1 MNIVILAAGQGK
13 RMKSALPKV
22 LQTLAGKPLLQ
33 HVLTT
38 ALSLQGKQAKN
49 GPVVVVGHGAADVKT
64 FLASASKEDT
74 NFGKVVTALQAEQKG
89 TGHALLQALP
99 KLDVQEPT
107 LVLYGDVPL
116 TTKKTLSKLAKLADG
131 VRGGNCAL
139 ALLTQNLS
147 NPTGYGR
154 ILRDADGSVKAIVEE
169 KDATLTQKA
178 IQEINTGIMVL
189 PTNSLKKWLK
199 ALRASNAQGEY
210 YLTDVI
216 AMAVKDGVP
225 IRTTQADD
233 EFETVGVNSR
243 DQLAALERAHQLNI
257 ANQLMDAG
265 VSLADPARIDVRGT
279 LECGTDVSI
288 DVGCIF
294 EGCVTLDAGTKIGPF
309 CVIRNSVIGKGVS
322 IHAFSHVDGAK
333 VGSQS
338 IIGPYARLRPGADL
352 SNDVHIGNFVEVKNS
367 KIAANSK
374 ANHLAYVGDSIVGSR
389 VNIGAGTITCNYDGV
404 NKHQTIIED
413 DVFIGSDTQ
422 LVAPVRV
429 GRGATLGAGTTLTK
443 DAPANLLT
451 ISRVRQVSL
460 RWQRPVK
467 QENKS
472 VLKKVSAKKVP
483 VKKVVAKKSAPKKT
497 VAKKV
502 AKKVVKTPA
511 KDKK

>member
-38 ALSLQGKQAKN
+38 ALFLQGKQAKT
-49 GPVVVVGHGAADVKT
+49 GPIVVVGHGAADVKE
-64 FLASASKEDT
+64 FIANASQEDPS
-74 NFGKVVTALQAEQKG
+74 FGKVATVLQAEQKG

-116 TTKKTLSKLAKLADG
+116 TSKKTLAKLAKLADG
-131 VRGGNCAL
+131 VRGQDSAL
-139 ALLTQNLS
+139 ALLTQDLT

-154 ILRDADGSVKAIVEE
+154 IVRDAEGSVREIVEE
-169 KDATLTQKA
+169 KDATPAQKA
-178 IQEINTGIMVL
+178 IKEINTGIMVL
-189 PTNSLKKWLK
+189 PTNALKRWLK
-199 ALRASNAQGEY
+199 ALRSSNSQGEY

-225 IRTTQADD
+225 IRTTQADY
-233 EFETVGVNSR
+233 EFETIGVNSR
-243 DQLAALERAHQLNI
+243 DQLASLERTHQLNI

-279 LECGTDVSI
+279 LECGTDVFI
-288 DVGCIF
+288 DVGCVF
-294 EGCVTLDAGTKIGPF
+294 EGCVTLAVGTKIGPY
-309 CVIRNSVIGKGVS
+309 CVIRNSVIGKNVS
-322 IHAFSHVDGAK
+322 INAFSHLDGAK
-333 VGSQS
+333 VGNHSVV
-338 IIGPYARLRPGADL
+338 GPYARLRPGADL
-352 SNDVHIGNFVEVKNS
+352 ANDVHIGNFVEVKNS

-374 ANHLAYVGDSIVGSR
+374 ANHLAYVGDSIVGTR

-443 DAPANLLT
+443 DAPPNQLT
-451 ISRVRQVSL
+451 VSRAKQISIP
-460 RWQRPVK
+460 WQRPVQ
-467 QENKS
+467 QE
-472 VLKKVSAKKVP
+472 KKVAAKKTAT
-483 VKKVVAKKSAPKKT
+483 KKAVAKKAAKGKK
-497 VAKKV
+497 
-502 AKKVVKTPA
+502 
-511 KDKK
+511 

>member
-1 MNIVILAAGQGK
+1 
-13 RMKSALPKV
+13 MKSALPKV

-38 ALSLQGKQAKN
+38 ALFLQGKQAKT
-49 GPVVVVGHGAADVKT
+49 GPIVVVGHGAADVKE
-64 FLASASKEDT
+64 FIANASQEDPS
-74 NFGKVVTALQAEQKG
+74 FGKVATVLQAEQKG

-116 TTKKTLSKLAKLADG
+116 TSKKTLAKLAKLADG
-131 VRGGNCAL
+131 VRGQDSAL
-139 ALLTQNLS
+139 ALLTQDLT

-154 ILRDADGSVKAIVEE
+154 IVRDADGSVREIVEE
-169 KDATLTQKA
+169 KDATPAQKA
-178 IQEINTGIMVL
+178 IKEINTGIMVL
-189 PTNSLKKWLK
+189 PTNALKRWLK
-199 ALRASNAQGEY
+199 ALRSSNSQGEY

-233 EFETVGVNSR
+233 ESETIGVNSR
-243 DQLAALERAHQLNI
+243 EQLASLERTYQLNI
-257 ANQLMDAG
+257 ANQLLDAG

-279 LECGTDVSI
+279 LECGTDVFI
-288 DVGCIF
+288 DVGCVF
-294 EGCVTLDAGTKIGPF
+294 EGCVTLAVGTKIGPY
-309 CVIRNSVIGKGVS
+309 CVIRNSVIDKNVS
-322 IHAFSHVDGAK
+322 INAFSHLDGAK
-333 VGSQS
+333 VGNHSVV
-338 IIGPYARLRPGADL
+338 GPYARLRPGADL
-352 SNDVHIGNFVEVKNS
+352 ANDVHIGNFVEVKNS

-413 DVFIGSDTQ
+413 DAFIGSDTQ

-443 DAPANLLT
+443 DAPPNQLT
-451 ISRVRQVSL
+451 VSRAKQISIP
-460 RWQRPVK
+460 WQRPVK
-467 QENKS
+467 QE
-472 VLKKVSAKKVP
+472 KKVAAKKTAT
-483 VKKVVAKKSAPKKT
+483 KKA

-502 AKKVVKTPA
+502 AKG
-511 KDKK
+511 KK

>member
-38 ALSLQGKQAKN
+38 ALFLQGKQAKT
-49 GPVVVVGHGAADVKT
+49 GPIVVVGHGAADVKE
-64 FLASASKEDT
+64 FIANASQEDPS
-74 NFGKVVTALQAEQKG
+74 FGKVATVLQAEQKG

-116 TTKKTLSKLAKLADG
+116 TSKKTLAKLAKLADG
-131 VRGGNCAL
+131 VRGQDSAL
-139 ALLTQNLS
+139 ALLTQDLT

-154 ILRDADGSVKAIVEE
+154 IVRDADGSVREIVEE
-169 KDATLTQKA
+169 KDATPAQKA
-178 IQEINTGIMVL
+178 IKEINTGIMVL
-189 PTNSLKKWLK
+189 PTNALKRWLK
-199 ALRASNAQGEY
+199 ALRSSNSQGEY

-225 IRTTQADD
+225 IRTTQADN
-233 EFETVGVNSR
+233 EFETIGVNSR
-243 DQLAALERAHQLNI
+243 DQLAILERTYQLNI

-265 VSLADPARIDVRGT
+265 VSLGDPARIDVRGT
-279 LECGTDVSI
+279 LECGTDVFI
-288 DVGCIF
+288 DVGCVF
-294 EGCVTLDAGTKIGPF
+294 EGCVTLAVGTKIGPY
-309 CVIRNSVIGKGVS
+309 CVIRNSVIGKNVS
-322 IHAFSHVDGAK
+322 INAFSHLDGAK
-333 VGSQS
+333 VGNHSVV
-338 IIGPYARLRPGADL
+338 GPYARLRPGADL
-352 SNDVHIGNFVEVKNS
+352 ANDVHIGNFVEVKNS

-374 ANHLAYVGDSIVGSR
+374 ANHLAYVGDSIVGTR

-443 DAPANLLT
+443 DAPPNQLT
-451 ISRVRQVSL
+451 VSRAKQISIP
-460 RWQRPVK
+460 WQRPVK
-467 QENKS
+467 QG
-472 VLKKVSAKKVP
+472 KKVAAKKTAT
-483 VKKVVAKKSAPKKT
+483 KKAVAKKAAKGKK
-497 VAKKV
+497 
-502 AKKVVKTPA
+502 
-511 KDKK
+511 

>member
-1 MNIVILAAGQGK
+1 
-13 RMKSALPKV
+13 MKSALPKV

-33 HVLTT
+33 HVLNT
-38 ALSLQGKQAKN
+38 ALSLQGKSSKH
-49 GPVVVVGHGAADVKT
+49 GPIVVVGHGAADVKE
-64 FLASASKEDT
+64 FLASAAKEDSR
-74 NFGKVVTALQAEQKG
+74 FSKVSTALQSQQKG

-116 TTKKTLSKLAKLADG
+116 TTQKTLSKLAKLADG
-131 VRGGNCAL
+131 VRGKDSAL
-139 ALLTQNLS
+139 ALLTQNL
-147 NPTGYGR
+147 NKPTGYGR
-154 ILRDADGSVKAIVEE
+154 IVRDADGSVKEIVEE
-169 KDATLTQKA
+169 KDASALQKA

-189 PTNSLKKWLK
+189 PTNALKKWLK
-199 ALRASNAQGEY
+199 ALRSSNAQGEY

-233 EFETVGVNSR
+233 EFETIGVNSR
-243 DQLAALERAHQLNI
+243 DQLASLERVHQLNI
-257 ANQLMDAG
+257 ANQLMAAG
-265 VSLADPARIDVRGT
+265 VSLADPGRIDVRGT

-288 DVGCIF
+288 DVGCVF
-294 EGCVTLDAGTKIGPF
+294 EGCITLAAGTKVGPY
-309 CVIRNSVIGKGVS
+309 CVIRNSVIGKNVA
-322 IHAFSHVDGAK
+322 IHAYSHLDGAK
-333 VGSQS
+333 VGNHS

-374 ANHLAYVGDSIVGSR
+374 ANHLAYIGDSIVGSR

-443 DAPANLLT
+443 DAPANQLT
-451 ISRVRQVSL
+451 VSRAKQISLQ
-460 RWQRPVK
+460 WQRPVK
-467 QENKS
+467 KEKIQAT
-472 VLKKVSAKKVP
+472 KKG
-483 VKKVVAKKSAPKKT
+483 T
-497 VAKKV
+497 AKKV
-502 AKKVVKTPA
+502 APQKAAPKKIA
-511 KDKK
+511 KKAIQKAVRGKN

>member
-33 HVLTT
+33 HVLNT
-38 ALSLQGKQAKN
+38 ALELQGKSAKTA
-49 GPVVVVGHGAADVKT
+49 PIVVVGHGAADVKE
-64 FLASASKEDT
+64 FLHIASMQDSR
-74 NFGKVVTALQAEQKG
+74 FGKVGTVLQAEQKG

-99 KLDVQEPT
+99 KLDVNEPT

-116 TTKKTLSKLAKLADG
+116 TSKKTLSKLAKLADG
-131 VRGGNCAL
+131 VRGEDSAL
-139 ALLTQNLS
+139 ALLTQNLN
-147 NPTGYGR
+147 NPAGYGR
-154 ILRDADGSVKAIVEE
+154 IVRDIDGSVKEIVEE
-169 KDATLTQKA
+169 KDASLEQKR

-199 ALRASNAQGEY
+199 SLRVSNAQGEY

-225 IRTTQADD
+225 IRTAQADN
-233 EFETVGVNSR
+233 EYETVGVNSR
-243 DQLAALERAHQLNI
+243 DQLAALERVHQLNQ
-257 ANQLMDAG
+257 AHVLMDAG

-279 LECGTDVSI
+279 LECGTDVFI
-288 DVGCIF
+288 DVGCVF
-294 EGCVTLDAGTKIGPF
+294 EGCVTLAAGTKVGPY
-309 CVIRNSVIGKGVS
+309 CIIRNSVIGKSVI
-322 IHAFSHVDGAK
+322 IHPYSHIEGAQ
-333 VGSQS
+333 VGANSL
-338 IIGPYARLRPGADL
+338 IGPYARLRPGADL
-352 SNDVHIGNFVEVKNS
+352 SHDVHIGNFVEVKNS
-367 KIAANSK
+367 KIAASSK

-443 DAPANLLT
+443 DAPPNQLT
-451 ISRVRQVSL
+451 VSRAKQISLQ
-460 RWQRPVK
+460 WQRPVK
-467 QENKS
+467 KEKK
-472 VLKKVSAKKVP
+472 VVTKKVSTKKSVKAKK
-483 VKKVVAKKSAPKKT
+483 
-497 VAKKV
+497 
-502 AKKVVKTPA
+502 
-511 KDKK
+511 